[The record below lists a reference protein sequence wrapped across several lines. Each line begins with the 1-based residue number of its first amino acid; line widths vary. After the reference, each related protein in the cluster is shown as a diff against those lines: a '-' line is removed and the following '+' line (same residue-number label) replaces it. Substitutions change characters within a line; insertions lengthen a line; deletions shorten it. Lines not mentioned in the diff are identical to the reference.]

1 MQARTAL
8 IETNL
13 ILSTLANFEIWSHCS
28 IALQLFVLSEIEVY
42 IKERVHC
49 ETLVKEDLHRELLS
63 SLILFQ
69 TSDKN
74 SAYYPEVQNKIT
86 ILCMLL
92 YENAKEFL
100 VASPDRFQKDR
111 EFNSFVERDIN
122 TCFTFLKFMLTNCVN
137 RRFS

>member
-1 MQARTAL
+1 M
-8 IETNL
+8 
-13 ILSTLANFEIWSHCS
+13 
-28 IALQLFVLSEIEVY
+28 LSEIEAY

-69 TSDKN
+69 TSDMN
-74 SAYYPEVQNKIT
+74 TAHYPEVQGKLT
-86 ILCMLL
+86 MLCTLL

-100 VASPDRFQKDR
+100 VDSPDRFQKDR

-122 TCFTFLKFMLTNCVN
+122 TCFTFLKFMLTNCRN